1 MRALL
6 WTLLIGRF
14 WRVAVVLVA
23 VLATAWALDAT
34 GGVPFV
40 GLMIATIGWL
50 VWRTPPPATDG
61 AVSPRPDSRIWAEDW
76 LGLSTRNVP
85 TSRRSTRSGLA
96 KRPSPSSAIL
106 SLTP

>member
-1 MRALL
+1 VRALL

-50 VWRTPPPATDG
+50 VWRTRRR
-61 AVSPRPDSRIWAEDW
+61 RPTA
-76 LGLSTRNVP
+76 L
-85 TSRRSTRSGLA
+85 
-96 KRPSPSSAIL
+96 
-106 SLTP
+106 